1 MNWATGWKASP
12 IRTTSAAENAA
23 KLAKPG
29 HAHSGVAGLFLRN
42 NRTGVSSGRRLDL
55 QLSEFISGC
64 LEQHYNAMLR
74 SVDGLS
80 GDEMQWM
87 PTPECSSIG
96 FLVWHYGRTL
106 DRWVH
111 SRLHSLPQLWE
122 QGWAERLGQEVTDAN
137 ETGYGYGPEQLQAF
151 QTPDTSSLLAYAA
164 ATLEAAKG
172 YLAER
177 SDGDFDGKTVTN
189 PRGGTMTLANMC
201 QQLLWEF
208 NQHGGQIAYLRGMQ
222 RGLED
227 SSYSGGLLEGLAA
240 KEARNA

>member
-1 MNWATGWKASP
+1 M
-12 IRTTSAAENAA
+12 
-23 KLAKPG
+23 
-29 HAHSGVAGLFLRN
+29 HLRDFVN
-42 NRTGVSSGRRLDL
+42 
-55 QLSEFISGC
+55 GC
-64 LEQHYNAMLR
+64 LDQQFNAMVR

-80 GDEMQWM
+80 EAEINWA

-111 SRLHSLPQLWE
+111 SRLQNATQLWQ
-122 QGWAERLGQEVTDAN
+122 QGWAERLGHGDIGADD
-137 ETGYGYGPEQLQAF
+137 TGYGYGPEQLAAF
-151 QTPDTSSLLAYAA
+151 RTPVHTSLLEYCE
-164 ATLEAAKG
+164 ATLESARVF
-172 YLAER
+172 L
-177 SDGDFDGKTVTN
+177 DGLTEDDFDATEVIN

-227 SSYSGGLLEGLAA
+227 PRYSGGLLEGLAVR
-240 KEARNA
+240 ESGNG

>member
-1 MNWATGWKASP
+1 M
-12 IRTTSAAENAA
+12 
-23 KLAKPG
+23 
-29 HAHSGVAGLFLRN
+29 
-42 NRTGVSSGRRLDL
+42 
-55 QLSEFISGC
+55 QLNDFVSGC

-80 GDEMQWM
+80 GKEMSWT

-106 DRWVH
+106 DRWIH
-111 SRLHSLPQLWE
+111 SRLQNAPQLWE
-122 QGWAERLGQEVTDAN
+122 QGWAARLGQEGTAPDD
-137 ETGYGYGPEQLQAF
+137 TGYGYGPEQLQSF
-151 QTPDTSSLLAYAA
+151 RPPDTGVLLEYAA
-164 ATLEAAKG
+164 ATLDAAKD
-172 YLAER
+172 YIASR
-177 SDGDFDGKTVTN
+177 SGDDFGAIEVLN

-201 QQLLWEF
+201 QQLIWEF

>member
-1 MNWATGWKASP
+1 M
-12 IRTTSAAENAA
+12 
-23 KLAKPG
+23 
-29 HAHSGVAGLFLRN
+29 
-42 NRTGVSSGRRLDL
+42 RLSD
-55 QLSEFISGC
+55 FVSGC

-74 SVDGLS
+74 STSGLTEE
-80 GDEMQWM
+80 EMQWM

-111 SRLHSLPQLWE
+111 SRLQNVPQLWE
-122 QGWAERLGQEVTDAN
+122 QGWAARLGQESIDPN
-137 ETGYGYGPEQLQAF
+137 DTGYGYGPEPLAAF
-151 QTPDTSSLLAYAA
+151 QTPDAVTLMEYAA
-164 ATLEAAKG
+164 TTLKTARS
-172 YLAER
+172 YLASRDE
-177 SDGDFDGKTVTN
+177 SDFDTTIVVN
-189 PRGGTMTLANMC
+189 PRGGTMTLGNMC

-240 KEARNA
+240 REAGDA

>member
-1 MNWATGWKASP
+1 MHLK
-12 IRTTSAAENAA
+12 
-23 KLAKPG
+23 
-29 HAHSGVAGLFLRN
+29 
-42 NRTGVSSGRRLDL
+42 
-55 QLSEFISGC
+55 EFVTGC
-64 LEQHYNAMLR
+64 LEQHYNAMVR

-80 GDEMQWM
+80 ADELAWM

-111 SRLHSLPQLWE
+111 SRLQDVPQLWE
-122 QGWAERLGQEVTDAN
+122 QGWAERLGQHDISADD
-137 ETGYGYGPEQLQAF
+137 TGYGYGPEQLATF
-151 QTPDTSSLLAYAA
+151 MVPEATALLDYASATLAA
-164 ATLEAAKG
+164 ANE
-172 YLAER
+172 YLA
-177 SDGDFDGKTVTN
+177 SLGDADFDGTDVLN

-227 SSYSGGLLEGLAA
+227 PRYSGGLLEGLAA
-240 KEARNA
+240 RRSENG

>member
-1 MNWATGWKASP
+1 MPLNRPLRRARGRFELSLPIILPKAGIYAVKYRGNSM
-12 IRTTSAAENAA
+12 
-23 KLAKPG
+23 
-29 HAHSGVAGLFLRN
+29 
-42 NRTGVSSGRRLDL
+42 RLSD
-55 QLSEFISGC
+55 FVSGC

-74 SVDGLS
+74 SVSGLT
-80 GDEMQWM
+80 GEEMRWM

-111 SRLHSLPQLWE
+111 SRLQSVPQLWE
-122 QGWAERLGQEVTDAN
+122 QGWAAHLGQEAIDPN
-137 ETGYGYGPEQLQAF
+137 DTGYGYGPERLAAF
-151 QTPDTSSLLAYAA
+151 QTPDAVTLMEYAA
-164 ATLEAAKG
+164 ATLEAAKA
-172 YLAER
+172 YLDSCDE
-177 SDGDFDGKTVTN
+177 GDFDATILVN

-240 KEARNA
+240 RESGDA